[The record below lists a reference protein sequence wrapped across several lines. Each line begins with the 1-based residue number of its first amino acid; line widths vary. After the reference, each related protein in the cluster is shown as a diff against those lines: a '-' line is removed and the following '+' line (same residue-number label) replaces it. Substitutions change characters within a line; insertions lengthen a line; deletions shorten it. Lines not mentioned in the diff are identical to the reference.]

1 MIKRIL
7 KITFLLMIAFSISA
21 GMSGCKS
28 KKKLA
33 REAAAAEYAS
43 KVEQAKKDLLS
54 IINDEG
60 DMTLQQKENKLQRV
74 KDLNLNEPEI
84 LALIRQA
91 EEVIAAEK
99 EEMRKKWEE
108 EQAKKL
114 EATSLSLADHF
125 ALVAGAS
132 SIDAANAKIN
142 EALKIFASP
151 DTPVLI
157 IISQEGDMKDY
168 DRPTTAKKYLEYL
181 KDQKKNLNEIDN
193 IEYDENGKIKL
204 LELIK
209 KDY

>member
-1 MIKRIL
+1 
-7 KITFLLMIAFSISA
+7 MIALSIGS
-21 GMSGCKS
+21 GISGCKS

-33 REAAAAEYAS
+33 REQAAAEYAS
-43 KVEQAKKDLLS
+43 KVESAKKDLLS

-60 DMTLQQKENKLQRV
+60 NMSLQAKESKLKRV
-74 KDLNLNEPEI
+74 KDMNLNEPEI
-84 LALIRQA
+84 LKLIRQA
-91 EEVIAAEK
+91 EEVIEAEK
-99 EEMRKKWEE
+99 EAMRRKWEE
-108 EQAKKL
+108 ENKKKT
-114 EATSLSLADHF
+114 EALSLTLSDYF

-132 SIDAANAKIN
+132 SVENANLKIN
-142 EALKIFASP
+142 EALKLFAGP

-157 IISQEGDMKDY
+157 IISKEGDLVDY

-193 IEYDENGKIKL
+193 IEYDDNGKIKL

>member
-1 MIKRIL
+1 
-7 KITFLLMIAFSISA
+7 MIALSLGS

-33 REAAAAEYAS
+33 REQAAAEYAR
-43 KVEQAKKDLLS
+43 KVETAKQDLLS

-60 DMTLQQKENKLQRV
+60 NMSLPEKESKLQRV
-74 KDLNLNEPEI
+74 KDMNINEPEI
-84 LALIRQA
+84 LALTRQA

-99 EEMRKKWEE
+99 EAMRKKWEE
-108 EQAKKL
+108 ENKKKT
-114 EATSLSLADHF
+114 EAVSLSLADYF

-132 SIDAANAKIN
+132 SVENANIKMN
-142 EALKIFASP
+142 EALKLFAGP
-151 DTPVLI
+151 NTPVLI
-157 IISQEGDMKDY
+157 IISQEGDLVDY

-181 KDQKKNLNEIDN
+181 KDQKKNLNEIEN
-193 IEYDENGKIKL
+193 IEYDDNGKIKL

>member
-1 MIKRIL
+1 ML
-7 KITFLLMIAFSISA
+7 AFSLGA
-21 GMSGCKS
+21 GMAGCKS

-60 DMTLQQKENKLQRV
+60 NMTLQEKENKLQGV
-74 KDLNLNEPEI
+74 KDMNLNEPEI

-99 EEMRKKWEE
+99 EEMRRKWEE
-108 EQAKKL
+108 EQRKK
-114 EATSLSLADHF
+114 EAATSLSLADHF
-125 ALVAGAS
+125 ALVAGAAS
-132 SIDAANAKIN
+132 VESANIKIN
-142 EALKIFASP
+142 EALKLFASP

-157 IISQEGDMKDY
+157 VISEEGDMKDY
-168 DRPTTAKKYLEYL
+168 DRPTTARKYLEYL
-181 KDQKKNLNEIDN
+181 KDQKKNLNEIGE

>member
-1 MIKRIL
+1 MIKQAL
-7 KITFLLMIAFSISA
+7 KISFLLMLALSIGS

-33 REAAAAEYAS
+33 REQAAAEYAK
-43 KVEQAKKDLLS
+43 KVETAKQDLLS
-54 IINDEG
+54 IIND
-60 DMTLQQKENKLQRV
+60 DNMSLQEKESKLQRV
-74 KDLNLNEPEI
+74 KDMNLNEPEI
-84 LALIRQA
+84 LALIREA
-91 EEVIAAEK
+91 EEVIEAEK
-99 EEMRKKWEE
+99 EEMRRKWEE
-108 EQAKKL
+108 ENKKKN
-114 EATSLSLADHF
+114 EAMSLSLADYF

-132 SIDAANAKIN
+132 SIENANIKIN
-142 EALKIFASP
+142 EALKLFESP

-157 IISQEGDMKDY
+157 IISQDGDMKDY

-193 IEYDENGKIKL
+193 IEYNDNGKIKL

>member
-1 MIKRIL
+1 MIKRIF
-7 KITFLLMIAFSISA
+7 KIALLLMIALSLGS
-21 GMSGCKS
+21 GMAGCKS
-28 KKKLA
+28 KEKLA
-33 REAAAAEYAS
+33 REQAAAEYAK
-43 KVEQAKKDLLS
+43 KVETAKHDLLA

-60 DMTLQQKENKLQRV
+60 NMSLEQKESNLQRI
-74 KDLNLNEPEI
+74 KDMNINDPEV

-91 EEVIAAEK
+91 EEVINAEK
-99 EEMRKKWEE
+99 EALRKKWEE
-108 EQAKKL
+108 ENKKKN
-114 EATSLSLADHF
+114 EAMSLSLADHF

-132 SIDAANAKIN
+132 SVENANMKIN
-142 EALKIFASP
+142 ETLKLFASP

-157 IISQEGDMKDY
+157 IISKEGDIVDY

-193 IEYDENGKIKL
+193 IEYDDNGKIKL

>member
-1 MIKRIL
+1 
-7 KITFLLMIAFSISA
+7 MIAASLGS
-21 GMSGCKS
+21 GMAGCKS

-33 REAAAAEYAS
+33 REQAAAEYAR
-43 KVEQAKKDLLS
+43 KVETAKHDLLS

-60 DMTLQQKENKLQRV
+60 NMSLQEKESKLQRV
-74 KDLNLNEPEI
+74 KDMNLNEPEI

-91 EEVIAAEK
+91 EEVIEAEK
-99 EEMRKKWEE
+99 AEQRRKWEE
-108 EQAKKL
+108 ENKKKT
-114 EATSLSLADHF
+114 EAMSLSLADYF

-132 SIDAANAKIN
+132 SVDNANIKIN
-142 EALKIFASP
+142 EALKLFASP

-157 IISQEGDMKDY
+157 IISKEGELVDY

-193 IEYDENGKIKL
+193 IEYNDSGKIKL